1 MNTAKDA
8 AVLRKNENDSRN
20 EKTRIWGL
28 SASIFQDLTNLLTK
42 AAGRVLLKVGQNT
55 AFLSGAQ
62 LFPVSHCISHWILYG
77 CKR

>member
-42 AAGRVLLKVGQNT
+42 AAGRVLLKVG
-55 AFLSGAQ
+55 
-62 LFPVSHCISHWILYG
+62 
-77 CKR
+77 

>member
-1 MNTAKDA
+1 MNFFFLSTAKDA

-42 AAGRVLLKVGQNT
+42 AAGRVLLKVG
-55 AFLSGAQ
+55 
-62 LFPVSHCISHWILYG
+62 
-77 CKR
+77 